1 MRYDTQSGSHSKYSL
16 QYHLIL
22 ATKYRHN
29 LLKGEV
35 GEDLKQQVDSI
46 AENKDIEVLNKE
58 TDEDHI
64 HILFRATPT
73 TELSKF
79 INSLKG
85 ATSRKLQN
93 KHDHLQQH
101 SALWPPSYFLA
112 TTGEVT
118 LDQLKEYIENQGE
131 FE

>member
-1 MRYDTQSGSHSKYSL
+1 MGYDAQSGIHSKCSL

-22 ATKYRHN
+22 ATRCRYN
-29 LLKGEV
+29 LLEGGV
-35 GEDLKQQVDSI
+35 GEDLKEQIDSI

-64 HILFRATPT
+64 HILFRATPI

-85 ATSRKLQN
+85 VTTRKLRN
-93 KHDHLQQH
+93 KHNHLEQH
-101 SALWPPSYFLA
+101 SALWSPSYFLV

-118 LDQLKEYIENQGE
+118 LNQLKEYVEQQGG
-131 FE
+131 FG

>member
-64 HILFRATPT
+64 QILFRATPT

-85 ATSRKLQN
+85 ATSRKLRN
-93 KHDHLQQH
+93 KYDHLQKH
-101 SALWPPSYFLA
+101 SALWSPSYFLA

-118 LDQLKEYIENQGE
+118 LDQLKEYVENQDE